1 MERSGDD
8 VAGGDS
14 RTLSFAAYRI
24 DAALLEK
31 LLRYERALLE
41 NLPESWSPA
50 AMASAHRL
58 ALASSGLSQDVV
70 ERALAVLRRFA
81 GNREVAARLRA
92 RAGSLDP
99 ERAGVPLAP
108 EQLRDAAIAALRAEG
123 LEVVLWQ
130 SVPLPAQTV
139 FQRRAVKA
147 ADDGVHFILIWR
159 FDKCEALRF
168 LSIRVAD
175 DLDVVGD

>member
-8 VAGGDS
+8 VAGGDA

-24 DAALLEK
+24 DAALLEQ
-31 LLRYERALLE
+31 LLRYERTLLE
-41 NLPESWSPA
+41 ELKAGWSPA

-92 RAGSLDP
+92 RSASLDP
-99 ERAGVPLAP
+99 ERAKEL
-108 EQLRDAAIAALRAEG
+108 QDRLAALDRE
-123 LEVVLWQ
+123 LRERDD
-130 SVPLPAQTV
+130 PDTV
-139 FQRRAVKA
+139 ALLLQHEETLLDLHRR
-147 ADDGVHFILIWR
+147 
-159 FDKCEALRF
+159 
-168 LSIRVAD
+168 LSR
-175 DLDVVGD
+175 LLGP

>member
-8 VAGGDS
+8 VAGGDA

-31 LLRYERALLE
+31 LLLYQRTLLE
-41 NLPESWSPA
+41 ELGHGWSPA

-81 GNREVAARLRA
+81 GNREVAGRLRE
-92 RAGSLDP
+92 RSGSVDP
-99 ERAGVPLAP
+99 ERAEELQDRLGALDR
-108 EQLRDAAIAALRAEG
+108 ELRQRDDPDTIALLLQHEDT
-123 LEVVLWQ
+123 LLD
-130 SVPLPAQTV
+130 LH
-139 FQRRAVKA
+139 RR
-147 ADDGVHFILIWR
+147 
-159 FDKCEALRF
+159 
-168 LSIRVAD
+168 LSR
-175 DLDVVGD
+175 LLGP

>member
-24 DAALLEK
+24 DAALLER
-31 LLRYERALLE
+31 LVRYERALLE

-50 AMASAHRL
+50 AMASAHKL

-92 RAGSLDP
+92 RASSLDP
-99 ERAGVPLAP
+99 ERAGDA
-108 EQLRDAAIAALRAEG
+108 RDRLAALDRELRERDDPDTIALLLQHEET
-123 LEVVLWQ
+123 LLD
-130 SVPLPAQTV
+130 LH
-139 FQRRAVKA
+139 RR
-147 ADDGVHFILIWR
+147 
-159 FDKCEALRF
+159 
-168 LSIRVAD
+168 LSRLLGA
-175 DLDVVGD
+175 

>member
-50 AMASAHRL
+50 AMASAHKL

-92 RAGSLDP
+92 RSSSLDP
-99 ERAGVPLAP
+99 ERAGDA
-108 EQLRDAAIAALRAEG
+108 RDRLAALDRELRERDDPDTIALLLQHEETLLG
-123 LEVVLWQ
+123 LH
-130 SVPLPAQTV
+130 
-139 FQRRAVKA
+139 RR
-147 ADDGVHFILIWR
+147 
-159 FDKCEALRF
+159 
-168 LSIRVAD
+168 LSRLLGA
-175 DLDVVGD
+175 

>member
-8 VAGGDS
+8 VAGGDA

-31 LLRYERALLE
+31 LLRYQQTLLE
-41 NLPESWSPA
+41 ELGHGWSPA

-81 GNREVAARLRA
+81 GNREVAGRLRE
-92 RAGSLDP
+92 RSGSVDP
-99 ERAGVPLAP
+99 ERAEELQDRLGALDRG
-108 EQLRDAAIAALRAEG
+108 LRERDDADTIALLLQHEDT
-123 LEVVLWQ
+123 LLD
-130 SVPLPAQTV
+130 LH
-139 FQRRAVKA
+139 RR
-147 ADDGVHFILIWR
+147 
-159 FDKCEALRF
+159 
-168 LSIRVAD
+168 LSR
-175 DLDVVGD
+175 LLGP

>member
-8 VAGGDS
+8 VAGGDA

-31 LLRYERALLE
+31 LLRYQRTLLDE
-41 NLPESWSPA
+41 LGHGWSPA

-81 GNREVAARLRA
+81 GNREVAGRLRE
-92 RAGSLDP
+92 RSGSVDP
-99 ERAGVPLAP
+99 ERAEEL
-108 EQLRDAAIAALRAEG
+108 QDRLAALDRE
-123 LEVVLWQ
+123 LR
-130 SVPLPAQTV
+130 
-139 FQRRAVKA
+139 QR
-147 ADDGVHFILIWR
+147 DDPDTI
-159 FDKCEALRF
+159 ALLLQHEDTLLDLHRR
-168 LSIRVAD
+168 LSR
-175 DLDVVGD
+175 LLGP

>member
-8 VAGGDS
+8 VAGGDA

-24 DAALLEK
+24 DAALLDQ
-31 LLRYERALLE
+31 LLRYERTLLE
-41 NLPESWSPA
+41 ELKQGWSPA

-92 RAGSLDP
+92 RSSSVDP
-99 ERAGVPLAP
+99 ERADD
-108 EQLRDAAIAALRAEG
+108 LRQRLAALDRELRERDDPDTIALLLQHEDT
-123 LEVVLWQ
+123 LLDLHRRLARVLG
-130 SVPLPAQTV
+130 P
-139 FQRRAVKA
+139 
-147 ADDGVHFILIWR
+147 
-159 FDKCEALRF
+159 
-168 LSIRVAD
+168 
-175 DLDVVGD
+175 